1 MPGKARYVVKFVGYS
16 AYVFARKYGREI
28 DYAQLDF
35 EGGGVTIRA
44 DRGWA
49 MVPKRTEVA
58 PFLKALPELAQEL
71 RDLVQGAAHPPQES
85 LSQASA
91 VGDELL
97 DLFQRVAHAQTLGQ
111 PLVAGDM
118 LFIPHGQNMLC
129 VASGTDMS
137 RFIRQITK
145 RFTEI
150 EQVLDQ
156 AEQIGSRINRR
167 PYSEYV
173 DEIGRTGRA
182 AVECHGV
189 ALFVG
194 GKLVF
199 YPDHQI
205 AFGKQT
211 GPKSLE
217 LYLPDPKSEEGSQP
231 N

>member
-1 MPGKARYVVKFVGYS
+1 
-16 AYVFARKYGREI
+16 
-28 DYAQLDF
+28 
-35 EGGGVTIRA
+35 
-44 DRGWA
+44 
-49 MVPKRTEVA
+49 
-58 PFLKALPELAQEL
+58 
-71 RDLVQGAAHPPQES
+71 
-85 LSQASA
+85 
-91 VGDELL
+91 
-97 DLFQRVAHAQTLGQ
+97 
-111 PLVAGDM
+111 
-118 LFIPHGQNMLC
+118 
-129 VASGTDMS
+129 MS